1 MNQKDSLRQTLYHE
15 TAVRTSAL
23 RPCKRYGSRRD
34 GFCRGNTMASKGT
47 QTQDRPA
54 NDRLDS
60 WKEIAAYLK
69 NEVRAVQRWEKR
81 SGLPTRR
88 LEHGKLGTVFA
99 YKRHG
104 TRRAHW
110 LILLLLVS
118 FCLANAENPCGSL
131 KQRALVLSGGGV
143 KGAFEA
149 GAIYHL
155 VVERGC
161 DFGEF
166 SGVSVGAL
174 NAVFMAQA
182 QEASDGNQ
190 SHANLVDQ
198 AEALVSLWQ
207 SLRSSHDFARNR
219 PLATLRFGLFGL
231 DSLVDF
237 TPLRHLEDNNISPK
251 KLKQGR
257 PVRVGVVSFDDG
269 QYHEILSKPWL
280 STERKVNFL
289 DYLYASSLPP
299 VFGRLPRIAGDD
311 PASEPK
317 QFGDGSLRHITPVNS
332 YFLECNTTALPTRL
346 LAASEE
352 SPIDNCSSAA
362 AGVAL
367 PAHELVQQLFVIVT
381 SPYSRNSD
389 YLPLADSAGDRDR
402 PGQLTDG
409 RKLLN
414 RTLEVMDDSMYRRD
428 LDSLLLKN
436 DLLRW
441 RWHAYQRMLLNVA
454 PEQLMETRQQ
464 FLGSGASLESYNRDP
479 IDLGAP
485 SLPYEIG
492 LVAPQ
497 KEFAD
502 VRNILKFSRSSIQE
516 QLYCGCVAANEMME
530 AQFGL
535 PSLANR
541 CSERFPRYA
550 SMKRNRS
557 IPAMAWSGGTC
568 ESRAAGKSDTNAA
581 EEFKH

>member
-1 MNQKDSLRQTLYHE
+1 MRLPELNSR
-15 TAVRTSAL
+15 RL
-23 RPCKRYGSRRD
+23 RPTEAKSAQVAGKVVSGLRIRV
-34 GFCRGNTMASKGT
+34 
-47 QTQDRPA
+47 
-54 NDRLDS
+54 
-60 WKEIAAYLK
+60 AAYRNARSRTLF
-69 NEVRAVQRWEKR
+69 AV
-81 SGLPTRR
+81 G
-88 LEHGKLGTVFA
+88 
-99 YKRHG
+99 
-104 TRRAHW
+104 
-110 LILLLLVS
+110 LLLVS
-118 FCLANAENPCGSL
+118 LCPLRAENPCERNA
-131 KQRALVLSGGGV
+131 QRALVLSGGGV

-155 VVERGC
+155 VVQRGC

-166 SGVSVGAL
+166 AGVSVGAL
-174 NAVFMAQA
+174 NAVFLAQA
-182 QEASDGNQ
+182 QEASD
-190 SHANLVDQ
+190 ANESQAKLVDQ
-198 AEALVSLWQ
+198 SEALVSLWQ

-257 PVRVGVVSFDDG
+257 PVRIGVVSFDDG

-289 DYLYASSLPP
+289 EYLYASSIPP

-311 PASEPK
+311 PANALN
-317 QFGDGSLRHITPVNS
+317 QFADGGLRHITPVNS
-332 YFLECNTTALPTRL
+332 FFVECNPTAPPTRL
-346 LAASEE
+346 FDASEE
-352 SPIDNCSSAA
+352 SAIDNCSLA
-362 AGVAL
+362 VEAL

-389 YLPLADSAGDRDR
+389 YLPLAEGAADRNR
-402 PGQLTDG
+402 LRQITDG
-409 RKLLN
+409 RKVLN
-414 RTLEVMDDSMYRRD
+414 RTLEVMDDSTYRRD

-454 PEQLMETRQQ
+454 PEQLIETRQR

-479 IDLGAP
+479 SDIGAP

-492 LVAPQ
+492 LVVPR

-502 VRNILKFSRSSIQE
+502 LRNILKFSRSTIQE
-516 QLYCGCVAANEMME
+516 QLYCGCMAANEMME

-550 SMKRNRS
+550 SMKENRS
-557 IPAMAWSGGTC
+557 IRAIAWSGGTC
-568 ESRAAGKSDTNAA
+568 QSPAAGKPDTTAA
-581 EEFKH
+581 ED